1 MNFICF
7 FLFINLFFEAITQE
21 CNPSCVYG
29 ICNDGECLCMQGYT
43 GNDCDR
49 KIPKDYSL
57 NYLFVAII
65 FVSFAAFG
73 SGVGY
78 GIFYLVIGLKSEDE
92 VKEESIEKWEEK
104 RVSSEEE

>member
-1 MNFICF
+1 MNFLYF
-7 FLFINLFFEAITQE
+7 FLFSNLFFEAITKE

-43 GNDCDR
+43 GSDCNR

-57 NYLFVAII
+57 NYLFVVII
-65 FVSFAAFG
+65 FASFAAFG
-73 SGVGY
+73 SAVGY
-78 GIFYLVIGLKSEDE
+78 GIFYLVIGLKNEDE

-104 RVSSEEE
+104 RDSSEEE